1 MLRARSKG
9 MSAKSVY
16 FGKVNFGAGAAPAD
30 NLLLVSFVYEGRG
43 WKYDTAEF
51 INLDNLKD
59 VRAQIASGDLA
70 YVDEQAF
77 LPTGVKPSIPNEVPR
92 AKYIA
97 KVYSYCPGREVK
109 VRVNKISKHRFQ
121 DNQQSEVVIGGARDG
136 INELTYEIRDL
147 PGYQGDDPI
156 TIRVYLMSQVEG
168 IKPIKIYQYQTRQG
182 EKPKAQDS
190 AVFQVNGETAAKIL
204 GLR

>member
-1 MLRARSKG
+1 M
-9 MSAKSVY
+9 
-16 FGKVNFGAGAAPAD
+16 
-30 NLLLVSFVYEGRG
+30 
-43 WKYDTAEF
+43 
-51 INLDNLKD
+51 
-59 VRAQIASGDLA
+59 
-70 YVDEQAF
+70 
-77 LPTGVKPSIPNEVPR
+77 
-92 AKYIA
+92 
-97 KVYSYCPGREVK
+97 K

-168 IKPIKIYQYQTRQG
+168 IKPIKVYQYQTRQG

-190 AVFQVNGETAAKIL
+190 AVFQVNAETAAKIL